1 MQHDQQPNED
11 LIVKFN
17 AAKKRDFAEIESFLS
32 VFNDWH
38 HDLLPQVAAK
48 IKELDSE
55 ANNEVRPLNK
65 QNTRMAAKLED
76 INSKILKPSKDG
88 SQLQAGERELTDDQ
102 RKKGTA
108 QDDPMKKQMSTI
120 INESDGKFG

>member
-1 MQHDQQPNED
+1 
-11 LIVKFN
+11 
-17 AAKKRDFAEIESFLS
+17 
-32 VFNDWH
+32 
-38 HDLLPQVAAK
+38 VAAK

-108 QDDPMKKQMSTI
+108 
-120 INESDGKFG
+120 